1 MTKIDFQYLRW
12 KEQNRK
18 KYFVS
23 KEDEGNSPVVYK
35 GPDDVLTFGKHKGT
49 KIRDLPQEYIEW
61 AILNLKDHQ
70 VGVFVRELQRRDPS
84 FVVK

>member
-1 MTKIDFQYLRW
+1 MTKINFQHLRQ

-23 KEDEGNSPVVYK
+23 KKDEGNSPVIYK
-35 GPDDVLTFGKHKGT
+35 GPDDVMTWGRYKGI
-49 KIRDLPQEYIEW
+49 KIRYLPQEYIEW

-70 VGVFVRELQRRDPS
+70 VGVFVRELQRTDPS